1 MKTKMILGLYLW
13 LFFFLNA
20 QSQAFAQSSIPGL
33 SDSLARNI
41 RKTVYKDIQW
51 GLIDKSW
58 NYNQKSKY
66 PRDLQL
72 SEWRDAIQ
80 GLSKN
85 LTFLGWGD
93 FPGGELELEIR
104 SSPLTYPLKNW
115 RLYEV
120 IVPYSEHNTQ
130 WFRWHN
136 FYIYGDGKGGLTKET
151 RSWWSLWGMHLYPY
165 KKWLL
170 AVSRTGEIKKLGGF
184 FFSEDCIDDFKP
196 SIRRPRSFLPYLKI
210 RYYKSFDSLW
220 YVGSQ
225 RDTAFFEAKRGG
237 LLYRL
242 AWDMR
247 NRAGKEKLL
256 SGKDT
261 LPYPW
266 HVAREEIFAMPPIFF
281 QNIQE
286 KEAYLKDMLMRNLYL
301 YRIYQQGLFKPG
313 EFDEDGSMRSPYPY
327 TVSEIDQALPDYDE
341 KIGHI
346 AMYRFPACPNRYVH
360 MDRGYYSRMDVM
372 PPYDTLG
379 RGRFMVS
386 GYYGANGCK
395 LYALLK
401 TRDEVLVRAV
411 EGSVDSFLWRLDD
424 LYFPDMQL
432 TQPPAPLVM
441 DSRWQGGACPESSD
455 GTYVQLLTE
464 KLDRLPPVALY
475 WLALDE
481 NSKEVY
487 FISGEDIFLSPA
499 VRLYLDGFSPY
510 GTRLGRTSRQR
521 GRSMFDND
529 RFSYKRHYI
538 ADRLFQYGV
547 FEILASEIV
556 EENWAKTVVET
567 QSHYPVKGRRLRA
580 TFYEDRPEEIEVEWL
595 DN

>member
-1 MKTKMILGLYLW
+1 MKTKMNRIVCLWTLSFLYV
-13 LFFFLNA
+13 LNPA
-20 QSQAFAQSSIPGL
+20 FSQSPVANLP
-33 SDSLARNI
+33 DTLARNI

-51 GLIDKSW
+51 GLIDERW
-58 NYNQKSKY
+58 NASQKSKY
-66 PRDLQL
+66 PRNLQL
-72 SEWRDAIQ
+72 SKWYDGVQ
-80 GLSKN
+80 WLFQNLS
-85 LTFLGWGD
+85 FPGWGD
-93 FPGGELELEIR
+93 FPGGALELEIQ
-104 SSPLTYPLKNW
+104 SSALTYPLKNW

-136 FYIYGDGKGGLTKET
+136 YYSYGSDTLYTK
-151 RSWWSLWGMHLYPY
+151 RGSLYFSLYLSPY

-170 AVSRTGEIKKLGGF
+170 AVSPTGEIKKLSGF
-184 FFSEDCIDDFKP
+184 FFSEDCMADFKC
-196 SIRRPRSFLPYLKI
+196 SARRPRSFLPYLRI
-210 RYYKSFDSLW
+210 RYYTSFDSLW

-225 RDTAFFEAKRGG
+225 RDTAFFEVRQGQS
-237 LLYRL
+237 LYTL

-247 NRAGKEKLL
+247 NSIGKKRFV
-256 SGKDT
+256 SQDKT
-261 LPYPW
+261 LPVSDWYS
-266 HVAREEIFAMPPIFF
+266 ASQEIRAMPPVFF
-281 QNIQE
+281 QNTQE

-301 YRIYQQGLFKPG
+301 YRIYQQGLFKLG
-313 EFDEDGSMRSPYPY
+313 EFNERGLLSVPYPY
-327 TVSEIDQALPDYDE
+327 PSSVIDQALPDYDE

-346 AMYRFPACPNRYVH
+346 AMYRFPNCPDGFPD
-360 MDRGYYSRMDVM
+360 MDYGLYTRMNHG
-372 PPYDTLG
+372 PSFDTLG

-386 GYYGANGCK
+386 GYYGASGCH

-401 TRDEVLVRAV
+401 TRDEVLIRAF
-411 EGSVDSFLWRLDD
+411 EGFSDSLQWRVDSF
-424 LYFPDMQL
+424 YFPEASGV
-432 TQPPAPLVM
+432 TEPPVPIVM

-455 GTYVQLLTE
+455 GTYVQLLTQ

-529 RFSYKRHYI
+529 RFSYKLHYI

-547 FEILASEIV
+547 FEILKSEV
-556 EENWAKTVVET
+556 VQENWTKTVVET